1 MQFLYRTRSLSLS
14 NDGSL
19 QSETA
24 TASSFFLSS
33 FAASARTQMDDKPAA
48 IEMLF
53 GSIAALVGAVANT
66 VVPVHSRLSSHLIS
80 DRLRPFLSLL
90 IEDLI
95 RFHSHCTILLLPA
108 VLDVNTSHYLLH
120 QRHQEGGGEWWRGG
134 ILTSGKLQIIV
145 SPVCFRQ
152 MRSWEKGKCATRANI
167 YYPSLYLF
175 ASISWSWLAGH
186 HHQQQLS
193 WQKTWWMTHRGARW
207 VSLTGCQWREYKYQI
222 RFFCCFS
229 LPCMLSEWLWGE
241 NRGRLALIVGAKI
254 KIATLIGAPE
264 DNDKAILSR
273 DGEGEGGWGGR

>member
-145 SPVCFRQ
+145 SQ
-152 MRSWEKGKCATRANI
+152 
-167 YYPSLYLF
+167 F
-175 ASISWSWLAGH
+175 ASVKWDRGKRVNVPPAPPSTTRVCIYSRLYPGAGWLGIITNSSCRDKRRDEWHTVARGEC
-186 HHQQQLS
+186 LWRVAS
-193 WQKTWWMTHRGARW
+193 GESINIKYASFAAFLYPACCLNDCEEKTA
-207 VSLTGCQWREYKYQI
+207 
-222 RFFCCFS
+222 
-229 LPCMLSEWLWGE
+229 
-241 NRGRLALIVGAKI
+241 
-254 KIATLIGAPE
+254 E
-264 DNDKAILSR
+264 DSP
-273 DGEGEGGWGGR
+273 W